1 MENSR
6 LFEHKA
12 CSGSK
17 LTTSRWTGGS
27 EWGGDSGDCWGYSGG
42 SCSVGG
48 DCGGLGGDDGGGGGC
63 GDAMIRLGYVNLV
76 FKVISLLVNLLLLGS
91 TGSFA
96 VFLLLYGIGWFL
108 SIYFIAVVR
117 WYIEELNEQTENDG
131 PEPPG
136 GESTIE
142 FQSSSLGFPRSSD
155 NQRPKSNVITRL
167 AYVNLAFKVISLLV
181 NLLLLGST
189 CSGEKRLAY
198 PWLGWSMFEL
208 FFDFGVIV
216 FFIVVWNGFAV
227 FFIPYGIG
235 WLLSI
240 YFIVV
245 VYSYIEDNRPENNIS
260 PSSGFSSSSD
270 RRRPISNDFSD
281 SVLGSLCNPF
291 GIATVISSS
300 LPTGRLAIVVAADIA
315 VYAAGNARS
324 TGGAGAIAM
333 LVGPNAPLVMEPGM
347 RSVHMQHVYDFYK
360 PNMSS
365 EYPVVDG
372 KLSVQCYF
380 NALDQCYKRY
390 KEKGKQFCRKVS
402 FTLDDIDYAVFHT
415 PFCRIVQKSLARLM
429 FQDFVSDFGCERSLG
444 EKFADLAKFSQSL
457 EELAGKRVML
467 FSYGSGLASA
477 MFSFRI
483 SDDFGP
489 SSPLNTLITS
499 LKDIP
504 ARLESRKEVEPAE
517 FLETLKTREHTHN
530 KNSYTP
536 IGSKEDLFPGTY
548 YLVYVD
554 EKFRRTYQ
562 RKDSSSSEG
571 NCMVV

>member
-1 MENSR
+1 MLVMVVHQALFNSV
-6 LFEHKA
+6 A
-12 CSGSK
+12 
-17 LTTSRWTGGS
+17 W
-27 EWGGDSGDCWGYSGG
+27 
-42 SCSVGG
+42 
-48 DCGGLGGDDGGGGGC
+48 
-63 GDAMIRLGYVNLV
+63 
-76 FKVISLLVNLLLLGS
+76 
-91 TGSFA
+91 
-96 VFLLLYGIGWFL
+96 
-108 SIYFIAVVR
+108 
-117 WYIEELNEQTENDG
+117 IE
-131 PEPPG
+131 
-136 GESTIE
+136 
-142 FQSSSLGFPRSSD
+142 SSSWD
-155 NQRPKSNVITRL
+155 
-167 AYVNLAFKVISLLV
+167 
-181 NLLLLGST
+181 
-189 CSGEKRLAY
+189 
-198 PWLGWSMFEL
+198 
-208 FFDFGVIV
+208 
-216 FFIVVWNGFAV
+216 
-227 FFIPYGIG
+227 
-235 WLLSI
+235 
-240 YFIVV
+240 
-245 VYSYIEDNRPENNIS
+245 
-260 PSSGFSSSSD
+260 
-270 RRRPISNDFSD
+270 
-281 SVLGSLCNPF
+281 
-291 GIATVISSS
+291 
-300 LPTGRLAIVVAADIA
+300 GRLAIVVAADIA

-444 EKFADLAKFSQSL
+444 EKFADLAKFRLHALPYPFCYFFFFSQSL

>member
-1 MENSR
+1 MEVYFPFTCVNQEKLEEFDGVSKGKYTIGLGQRNMGFCGDHEDINSMSLTVVHKLMER
-6 LFEHKA
+6 NSIDPNDIGRLEVGTETLIDKSKSVKSVLMQLFEESGNTNIEGIDTTNA
-12 CSGSK
+12 CY
-17 LTTSRWTGGS
+17 GGTQALFN
-27 EWGGDSGDCWGYSGG
+27 
-42 SCSVGG
+42 SV
-48 DCGGLGGDDGGGGGC
+48 
-63 GDAMIRLGYVNLV
+63 A
-76 FKVISLLVNLLLLGS
+76 
-91 TGSFA
+91 
-96 VFLLLYGIGWFL
+96 W
-108 SIYFIAVVR
+108 
-117 WYIEELNEQTENDG
+117 IE
-131 PEPPG
+131 
-136 GESTIE
+136 
-142 FQSSSLGFPRSSD
+142 SSSWD
-155 NQRPKSNVITRL
+155 
-167 AYVNLAFKVISLLV
+167 
-181 NLLLLGST
+181 
-189 CSGEKRLAY
+189 
-198 PWLGWSMFEL
+198 
-208 FFDFGVIV
+208 
-216 FFIVVWNGFAV
+216 
-227 FFIPYGIG
+227 
-235 WLLSI
+235 
-240 YFIVV
+240 
-245 VYSYIEDNRPENNIS
+245 
-260 PSSGFSSSSD
+260 
-270 RRRPISNDFSD
+270 
-281 SVLGSLCNPF
+281 
-291 GIATVISSS
+291 
-300 LPTGRLAIVVAADIA
+300 GRLAIVVAADIA

-333 LVGPNAPLVMEPGM
+333 LVGPNAPLVMERGM

-372 KLSVQCYF
+372 RLSVQCYF

-444 EKFADLAKFSQSL
+444 EKFADLAKFRDVKLEETFQDEAKAKEIEKASMKCSKDAYDKKTAPSLCISRNVGNMYTPSLYGCLASLLFSQSL

-571 NCMVV
+571 NSMVV